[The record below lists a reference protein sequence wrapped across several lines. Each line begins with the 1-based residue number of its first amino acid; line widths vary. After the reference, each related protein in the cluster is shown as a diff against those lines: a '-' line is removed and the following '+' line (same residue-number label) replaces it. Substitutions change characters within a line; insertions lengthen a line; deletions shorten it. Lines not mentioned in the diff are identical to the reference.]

1 MVVYPNPTKDILHV
15 DLSKVSDVSSVA
27 IMDVSGK
34 VLLEIGNIIS
44 TEITFDLSK
53 FANGLYLLKL
63 TDASGASNVQVVK
76 H

>member
-1 MVVYPNPTKDILHV
+1 NKDILHL

-34 VLLEIGNIIS
+34 VLLEIGDITT